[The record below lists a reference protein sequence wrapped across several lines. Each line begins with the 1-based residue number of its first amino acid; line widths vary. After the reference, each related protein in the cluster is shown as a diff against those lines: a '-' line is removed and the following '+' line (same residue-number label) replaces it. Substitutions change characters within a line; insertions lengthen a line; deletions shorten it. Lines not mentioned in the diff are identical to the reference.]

1 MSGARR
7 ASAPNIRS
15 VITATKTIAM
25 SDPPGIEALML
36 DGQSTDGR
44 TNQPRNETSPSKGD
58 SLPVGD
64 AAVASPNAVVHTIPT
79 VR

>member
-64 AAVASPNAVVHTIPT
+64 AAIASPNAVVHTIPT